1 MDRMKRIGMG
11 MFLAVSLLAGCG
23 PETNEDPKPGDAV
36 SARCDEATAEYLAF
50 DVTHHAPQ
58 DLRLQKI
65 DEAIALFTVTAD
77 ELSSVGA
84 RADAVLAIYTD
95 TTANLQAKVKG
106 RTDVHFVDDTAAAV
120 GPALDATILGA
131 IEDLRNADTLLKV
144 SLAKQKFEK
153 AGMYRFLYLSVLQ
166 ELHAPSKKHYDE
178 AYGYFGSGPGNAEA
192 GQKGLAR
199 LATKRDGNNGT
210 TLSAELFA
218 ALKEGACSL
227 ETALAIKGVD
237 SMTLEDDELYARF
250 VRQFDVKLQSVFAY
264 SLGHELFDI
273 EVKKGDAETAYIKL
287 VEGEGFF
294 QTLEPYMHIIPGSA
308 KATLAA
314 ELRSAFD
321 DALSKAAAGDT
332 SWIAEFDAVGLLGK
346 LETAFGI
353 DVKA

>member
-1 MDRMKRIGMG
+1 MNRMKHVGMG
-11 MFLAVSLLAGCG
+11 MFLSVALLVGCG
-23 PETNEDPKPGDAV
+23 PETNEDPTPGDEV
-36 SARCDEATAEYLAF
+36 SARCDESTAEYIAF

-65 DEAIALFTVTAD
+65 DEAIALFTVTAE
-77 ELSSVGA
+77 ELSSVGT

-106 RTDVHFVDDTAAAV
+106 RTDVHFVDDSAAV
-120 GPALDATILGA
+120 GPALDTAILDA

-166 ELHAPSKKHYDE
+166 ELHEPSKEHYDE
-178 AYGYFGSGPGNAEA
+178 AYGYFGSGPSNAEA
-192 GQKGLAR
+192 GQKGLSR

-218 ALKEGACSL
+218 ALKEGACSM
-227 ETALAIKGVD
+227 ETALALKGVD
-237 SMTLEDDELYARF
+237 TMALEDDELYARL

-273 EVKKGDAETAYIKL
+273 DAKKGDADTAYIKL

-294 QTLEPYMHIIPGSA
+294 QTLEPYMNIIPGSA
-308 KATLAA
+308 KANLAA

-321 DALSKAAAGDT
+321 DALVKAAAGDT